1 MAITKILNIKES
13 EGRNP
18 ASHLKNALEY
28 IQNPDKTEECVL
40 VGGINCLPDTAFEQM
55 KETKNIFYKTGKR
68 QGYHV
73 IISFSPEEKV
83 TAEQAMYVLEHFAKD
98 VLGDDYEVV
107 YAVHTDR
114 EHMHGHLIWNS
125 VSMTTG
131 KKYNSPKSNWKN
143 HLQPITN
150 KYCDELG
157 LSIMPAE
164 YSKNPKNISRDKWE
178 REMSMKEI
186 ILRDAKMCAY
196 AAGNVEHFKYLMK
209 RLGYVFKKDAWMEVQ
224 APGFRYYHKL
234 AKLDEMFSEDMLRHY
249 VDMPWMSKPYFYS
262 SDIRG
267 LHRAKLS
274 PYQKRFYSKLY
285 RLRIVEQKRFI
296 VGGAKYTEDLKRFH
310 RLQDEYLLLVNND
323 IKSVVDLV
331 DFIGEQEE
339 KIQQIED
346 RQHEIYRE
354 SSSRKRNIKTEAQY
368 RKYQIWHVEVQEKLD
383 ELKQEKRKI
392 KRQLQLADDIIKEDL
407 YTAYYAVSGKE
418 EIVAD
423 RDVEI
428 PGMEEDMLV
437 ERTAG
442 AVVESERNVVVMN
455 QPANSHNDGN
465 GQEEQ
470 INVAG
475 KQQIDLE
482 GTEMSKVHNLSDENV
497 TRMDEGITDVTG
509 KSELVEHEEKEPVDK
524 AGWIVRRI
532 SELGGYENV
541 SDSVKA
547 DIFGFDIADVSGSI
561 RLFSD
566 VMKKL
571 GIKLDGDGL
580 YEEFQRIYDEAVN
593 RDVDKG
599 KAEDKIWNKGRGR

>member
-1 MAITKILNIKES
+1 MAITKILNIQES

-28 IQNPDKTEECVL
+28 IQNPDKTEECIL
-40 VGGINCLPDTAFEQM
+40 VGSINCLPDTAFEQM
-55 KETKNIFYKTGKR
+55 EETKNIFHKTGKR

-98 VLGDDYEVV
+98 VLGDDYEAV

-131 KKYNSPKSNWKN
+131 KKYNSPKGNWKN

-157 LSIMPAE
+157 LAIMPAE
-164 YSKNPKNISRDKWE
+164 YSRNPKNISRDKWE

-249 VDMPWMSKPYFYS
+249 VDMPWMAKPYFYS

-274 PYQKRFYSKLY
+274 PFQKKFYAKLY
-285 RLRIVEQKRFI
+285 RLRVVEQKRFV
-296 VGGAKYTEDLKRFH
+296 VGGAKYAEELKRFH

-323 IKSVVDLV
+323 IKSIV
-331 DFIGEQEE
+331 DFISE
-339 KIQQIED
+339 KEDRIQQIED
-346 RQHEIYRE
+346 RQKEIYRE
-354 SSSRKRNIKTEAQY
+354 SSSRKRNIKTDEQY
-368 RKYQIWHVEVQEKLD
+368 REYQMWHVEVQEELD
-383 ELKQEKRKI
+383 ELKQEKREL
-392 KRQLQLADDIIKEDL
+392 KRQLQLADSIVKEDL
-407 YTAYYAVSGKE
+407 YTAYYAVSENE

-428 PGMEEDMLV
+428 PEMEENTAV
-437 ERTAG
+437 EKGAG
-442 AVVESERNVVVMN
+442 VVVEPDINVEVMN
-455 QPANSHNDGN
+455 SNNIQNDIPVMSDIHNVFDVN
-465 GQEEQ
+465 M
-470 INVAG
+470 A
-475 KQQIDLE
+475 
-482 GTEMSKVHNLSDENV
+482 
-497 TRMDEGITDVTG
+497 RMDEDITDVTG
-509 KSELVEHEEKEPVDK
+509 KSKLVEPKEKEPVDK
-524 AGWIVRRI
+524 VGWIIRRI

-541 SDSVKA
+541 SNSVKA
-547 DIFGFDIADVSGSI
+547 DIFGFDIADISGSI
-561 RLFSD
+561 KLFSD

-571 GIKLDGDGL
+571 VIKLDGDEL
-580 YEEFQRIYDEAVN
+580 YEEFQRIYDEAIS

-599 KAEDKIWNKGRGR
+599 KAEDKIWNRDRER

>member
-1 MAITKILNIKES
+1 MAITKILNIQES

-55 KETKNIFYKTGKR
+55 EETKNIFHKTGKR

-98 VLGDDYEVV
+98 VLGNDYEAV

-131 KKYNSPKSNWKN
+131 KKYNSPKGNWKN

-164 YSKNPKNISRDKWE
+164 YSRNAKNISRDKWE
-178 REMSMKEI
+178 KEMSMKDI

-234 AKLDEMFSEDMLRHY
+234 AKMDEMFSEDMLRHH
-249 VDMPWMSKPYFYS
+249 VDMPWMAKPYFYS

-274 PYQKRFYSKLY
+274 PFQKKFYAKLY
-285 RLRIVEQKRFI
+285 RLRVVEQKRFV
-296 VGGAKYTEDLKRFH
+296 VGGAKYAEDLKRFH
-310 RLQDEYLLLVNND
+310 QLQDEYLLLVNND
-323 IKSVVDLV
+323 IKSIVELV
-331 DFIGEQEE
+331 DFISE
-339 KIQQIED
+339 KEDRIQQIED
-346 RQHEIYRE
+346 RQKEIYRE
-354 SSSRKRNIKTEAQY
+354 SSSRKRSIKNEEQY
-368 RKYQIWHVEVQEKLD
+368 REYQIWHMEVQEELD
-383 ELKQEKRKI
+383 ELKQEKRDV
-392 KRQLQLADDIIKEDL
+392 KRQILLADDIIKEDL
-407 YTAYYAVSGKE
+407 YTAYYAVTGKE

-428 PGMEEDMLV
+428 PGMEEDTEV
-437 ERTAG
+437 ELD
-442 AVVESERNVVVMN
+442 RNVEVMN
-455 QPANSHNDGN
+455 PDNNQNEISRQKEQADSARKQQTGLEGIGIPEVHNSSDV
-465 GQEEQ
+465 
-470 INVAG
+470 NVA
-475 KQQIDLE
+475 
-482 GTEMSKVHNLSDENV
+482 
-497 TRMDEGITDVTG
+497 RMDESTTDVTG
-509 KSELVEHEEKEPVDK
+509 KSEFVETKETEPVDK
-524 AGWIVRRI
+524 VGWIIRRI
-532 SELGGYENV
+532 LELGGYENV
-541 SDSVKA
+541 RDSVKA
-547 DIFGFDIADVSGSI
+547 DVFGFDITDVSGSI
-561 RLFSD
+561 KLFSD
-566 VMKKL
+566 VMKRL
-571 GIKLDGDGL
+571 GIKLDGDEL
-580 YEEFQRIYDEAVN
+580 YEEFQRIYDESVN
-593 RDVDKG
+593 RDACKE
-599 KAEDKIWNKGRGR
+599 KAEDKMWNRGRGR

>member
-1 MAITKILNIKES
+1 MAITKILNIMES

-40 VGGINCLPDTAFEQM
+40 VGGINCLPDTAFEQ
-55 KETKNIFYKTGKR
+55 KEETKNIFHKTGKR

-98 VLGDDYEVV
+98 VLSDDYEAV

-164 YSKNPKNISRDKWE
+164 YSKNPKNIRRDKWE
-178 REMSMKEI
+178 KEMSMKEI

-234 AKLDEMFSEDMLRHY
+234 AKLDEMFSEETLRHH
-249 VDMPWMSKPYFYS
+249 VDMPWMAKPYFYS

-274 PYQKRFYSKLY
+274 PFQKKFYAKLY
-285 RLRIVEQKRFI
+285 RLRIVEQKRFV

-354 SSSRKRNIKTEAQY
+354 SSSRKRSIKNEEQY
-368 RKYQIWHVEVQEKLD
+368 REYQIWHVEVQEELD
-383 ELKQEKRKI
+383 ELKQEKREI
-392 KRQLQLADDIIKEDL
+392 KRQIQLADDIIKEDL
-407 YTAYYAVSGKE
+407 YTVYYAVSGTE

-428 PGMEEDMLV
+428 PGMEENTEV
-437 ERTAG
+437 EKVAA
-442 AVVESERNVVVMN
+442 AVVKPDASVEVMN
-455 QPANSHNDGN
+455 LNNNQNEIGRQKEQTDSARKQQTGLEGIGIPEVHNSSYV
-465 GQEEQ
+465 
-470 INVAG
+470 NVAR
-475 KQQIDLE
+475 L
-482 GTEMSKVHNLSDENV
+482 DES
-497 TRMDEGITDVTG
+497 TTDVTG
-509 KSELVEHEEKEPVDK
+509 KSEFVETKETEPVDK
-524 AGWIVRRI
+524 VGWIVRRI
-532 SELGGYENV
+532 LELGGYENI

-547 DIFGFDIADVSGSI
+547 DVFGFDIADVSGSI

-566 VMKKL
+566 VMKRL
-571 GIKLDGDGL
+571 GMKLDGDEL
-580 YEEFQRIYDEAVN
+580 YEEFQRIYDEAVS
-593 RDVDKG
+593 RDVGKD
-599 KAEDKIWNKGRGR
+599 KAEDKMWNRGRGR

>member
-40 VGGINCLPDTAFEQM
+40 VGGINCLADTAFEQM
-55 KETKNIFYKTGKR
+55 EETKNIFHKTGKR

-83 TAEQAMYVLEHFAKD
+83 SAEQAMYVLEHFAKNL
-98 VLGDDYEVV
+98 LGDDYEAV
-107 YAVHTDR
+107 YAVHTDK

-164 YSKNPKNISRDKWE
+164 YSRNPKNISRDKWE

-249 VDMPWMSKPYFYS
+249 VDMPWMAKPYFYS
-262 SDIRG
+262 SDIMG
-267 LHRAKLS
+267 LHRVKLS
-274 PYQKRFYSKLY
+274 PYQKKFYAKLY
-285 RLRIVEQKRFI
+285 RLRIVEQKRFE

-310 RLQDEYLLLVNND
+310 QLQDEYLLLVNND
-323 IKSVVDLV
+323 IKSVVELV
-331 DFIGEQEE
+331 DFISEQKE

-346 RQHEIYRE
+346 RQKEIYRE
-354 SSSRKRNIKTEAQY
+354 SSSRKRNIKNEEQY
-368 RKYQIWHVEVQEKLD
+368 REYQIWHVGVQKELD
-383 ELKQEKRKI
+383 KLKQEKRGI
-392 KRQLQLADDIIKEDL
+392 KKQLQLADGIVKEDL
-407 YTAYYAVSGKE
+407 YTAYYVVSGKE

-423 RDVEI
+423 RDVDI
-428 PGMEEDMLV
+428 PGMEKEAVSEKDVAVEPETNVEVVNPDNNQNNTSVMPDIRNASDVNTARRDED
-437 ERTAG
+437 
-442 AVVESERNVVVMN
+442 
-455 QPANSHNDGN
+455 
-465 GQEEQ
+465 
-470 INVAG
+470 
-475 KQQIDLE
+475 
-482 GTEMSKVHNLSDENV
+482 
-497 TRMDEGITDVTG
+497 ITDVTG
-509 KSELVEHEEKEPVDK
+509 KSEFMESEEKVSVDK

-532 SELGGYENV
+532 SELGGYENI

-561 RLFSD
+561 WLFSD
-566 VMKKL
+566 VMKRL
-571 GIKLDGDGL
+571 GIKLDGDEM
-580 YEEFQRIYDEAVN
+580 YEEFQRIYDESVG
-593 RDVDKG
+593 RDAGKD
-599 KAEDKIWNKGRGR
+599 KAEDKMWNRGRGR

>member
-1 MAITKILNIKES
+1 MAITKILNIQES

-28 IQNPDKTEECVL
+28 IQNPDKTEECIL

-55 KETKNIFYKTGKR
+55 EETKNIFHKTGKR
-68 QGYHV
+68 QGCHV

-98 VLGDDYEVV
+98 VLGDDYEAV

-131 KKYNSPKSNWKN
+131 KKYNSSKGNWKN

-178 REMSMKEI
+178 KEMSMKEI

-209 RLGYVFKKDAWMEVQ
+209 RPGYVFKKDAWMEVQ

-249 VDMPWMSKPYFYS
+249 VDMPWMAKPYFYS

-274 PYQKRFYSKLY
+274 PFQKKFYAKLY
-285 RLRIVEQKRFI
+285 RLRVVEQKRFV
-296 VGGAKYTEDLKRFH
+296 VGGAKYAEELKRFH

-323 IKSVVDLV
+323 IKSIV
-331 DFIGEQEE
+331 DFISE
-339 KIQQIED
+339 KEDRIQQIED
-346 RQHEIYRE
+346 RQKEIYRE
-354 SSSRKRNIKTEAQY
+354 SSSRKRNIKTDEQY
-368 RKYQIWHVEVQEKLD
+368 REYQMWHVEVQEELD
-383 ELKQEKRKI
+383 ELKQEKREL
-392 KRQLQLADDIIKEDL
+392 KRQLQLADSIVKEDL
-407 YTAYYAVSGKE
+407 YTAYYAVSENE

-428 PGMEEDMLV
+428 PEMEENTAV
-437 ERTAG
+437 EKGAG
-442 AVVESERNVVVMN
+442 VVVEPDINVEVMN
-455 QPANSHNDGN
+455 SNNIQNDIPVMSDIHNVFDVN
-465 GQEEQ
+465 M
-470 INVAG
+470 A
-475 KQQIDLE
+475 
-482 GTEMSKVHNLSDENV
+482 
-497 TRMDEGITDVTG
+497 RMDEDITDVTG
-509 KSELVEHEEKEPVDK
+509 KSKLVEPKEKEPVDK
-524 AGWIVRRI
+524 VGWIIRRI

-541 SDSVKA
+541 SNSVKA
-547 DIFGFDIADVSGSI
+547 DIFGFDIADISGSI
-561 RLFSD
+561 KLFSD

-571 GIKLDGDGL
+571 VIKLDGDEL
-580 YEEFQRIYDEAVN
+580 YEEFQRIYDEAIS

-599 KAEDKIWNKGRGR
+599 KAEDKIWNRDRER

>member
-1 MAITKILNIKES
+1 MAITKILNIMES

-55 KETKNIFYKTGKR
+55 EETKNIFHKTGKR

-98 VLGDDYEVV
+98 VLGDDYEAV

-131 KKYNSPKSNWKN
+131 KKYNSPKGNWKN

-164 YSKNPKNISRDKWE
+164 YSRNPKNISRDKWE
-178 REMSMKEI
+178 KEMSMKEI

-249 VDMPWMSKPYFYS
+249 VDMPWMAKPYFYS

-274 PYQKRFYSKLY
+274 PFQKQFYAKLY
-285 RLRIVEQKRFI
+285 RLRIVEQKRFV
-296 VGGAKYTEDLKRFH
+296 VGGAKYAEDLKRFH
-310 RLQDEYLLLVNND
+310 QLQDEYLLLVNND
-323 IKSVVDLV
+323 IKSIVELV
-331 DFIGEQEE
+331 DFISEQEE
-339 KIQQIED
+339 RIQQIED
-346 RQHEIYRE
+346 RQHEIYQE
-354 SSSRKRNIKTEAQY
+354 SSSRKRNIKNEAQY
-368 RKYQIWHVEVQEKLD
+368 REYQIWHVEVQEELD
-383 ELKQEKRKI
+383 ELKQEKKDI
-392 KRQLQLADDIIKEDL
+392 KRQIQLADGIIKEDL
-407 YTAYYAVSGKE
+407 YTAYYAVSENE

-428 PGMEEDMLV
+428 PGMEDE
-437 ERTAG
+437 
-442 AVVESERNVVVMN
+442 AVVEKVAAVVDEPDANVEVIN
-455 QPANSHNDGN
+455 PNNKQNEIGR
-465 GQEEQ
+465 QKEQ
-470 INVAG
+470 IDSVR
-475 KQQIDLE
+475 KQQADLE
-482 GTEMSKVHNLSDENV
+482 SIGIPEILNLSDVNV
-497 TRMDEGITDVTG
+497 TRVGESITDVTDKNG
-509 KSELVEHEEKEPVDK
+509 FVETRETEPVDK
-524 AGWIVRRI
+524 ADWIVRRI

-541 SDSVKA
+541 SESVKA
-547 DIFGFDIADVSGSI
+547 DVFGFDIADVSGSI
-561 RLFSD
+561 RVFSD
-566 VMKKL
+566 VMKRL
-571 GIKLDGDGL
+571 GIKLDGGEL
-580 YEEFQRIYDEAVN
+580 YEEFQRIYDESVG
-593 RDVDKG
+593 RDAGKD
-599 KAEDKIWNKGRGR
+599 KAEDKMWNRGRGR

>member
-13 EGRNP
+13 ESRNP

-55 KETKNIFYKTGKR
+55 EETKNIFHKTGKR

-98 VLGDDYEVV
+98 VLGDDYEAV

-150 KYCDELG
+150 KYCDEIG

-164 YSKNPKNISRDKWE
+164 YSRNPKNISRDKWE
-178 REMSMKEI
+178 KEMSMKNI

-196 AAGNVEHFKYLMK
+196 AAGNVEHFKYLM
-209 RLGYVFKKDAWMEVQ
+209 RSLGYVFKKGSWMEVQ
-224 APGFRYYHKL
+224 APGFRYYHSLVKM
-234 AKLDEMFSEDMLRHY
+234 DEMFAEDRLRHH
-249 VDMPWMSKPYFYS
+249 VDMPWMAKPYFYS

-267 LHRAKLS
+267 LHGAKLS
-274 PYQKRFYSKLY
+274 PFQKNFYAKLY
-285 RLRIVEQKRFI
+285 RLRIVEQKRFA
-296 VGGAKYTEDLKRFH
+296 VGGAKYAEDLKRFH
-310 RLQDEYLLLVNND
+310 QLQDEYLLLVNND
-323 IKSVVDLV
+323 IKSIVELV
-331 DFIGEQEE
+331 DFISE
-339 KIQQIED
+339 KEDRIQQIAD
-346 RQHEIYRE
+346 RQKEIYRE
-354 SSSRKRNIKTEAQY
+354 SSSRKRSIKNEEQY
-368 RKYQIWHVEVQEKLD
+368 REYQMWHVEVQEELD
-383 ELKQEKRKI
+383 ELKQQKREL
-392 KRQLQLADDIIKEDL
+392 KRQLQLADSIVKEDL
-407 YTAYYAVSGKE
+407 YTAYYAVSENE

-428 PGMEEDMLV
+428 PGMEENTAV
-437 ERTAG
+437 EKGAG
-442 AVVESERNVVVMN
+442 VVVEPDINVEVMN
-455 QPANSHNDGN
+455 SNNIQNDIPVMSDIHN
-465 GQEEQ
+465 
-470 INVAG
+470 V
-475 KQQIDLE
+475 
-482 GTEMSKVHNLSDENV
+482 SDVNMA
-497 TRMDEGITDVTG
+497 RMDEDITDVTG
-509 KSELVEHEEKEPVDK
+509 KSKLVEPKEKEPVDK
-524 AGWIVRRI
+524 VGWIIRRI

-541 SDSVKA
+541 SNSVKA
-547 DIFGFDIADVSGSI
+547 DIFGFDIADISGSI
-561 RLFSD
+561 KLFSD

-571 GIKLDGDGL
+571 VIKLDGDEL
-580 YEEFQRIYDEAVN
+580 YEEFQRIYDGSVD
-593 RDVDKG
+593 RDAGKD
-599 KAEDKIWNKGRGR
+599 KAEDKMWNRGRGR

>member
-40 VGGINCLPDTAFEQM
+40 VGSINCLPDTAFEQM
-55 KETKNIFYKTGKR
+55 KETKNIFHKTGKR

-83 TAEQAMYVLEHFAKD
+83 TVEQAMYVLEHFAKD
-98 VLGDDYEVV
+98 VLGDDYEAV

-178 REMSMKEI
+178 KEMSMKEI

-249 VDMPWMSKPYFYS
+249 VDMPWMAKPYFYS

-274 PYQKRFYSKLY
+274 PFQKQFYAKLY
-285 RLRIVEQKRFI
+285 RLRIVEQKRFV
-296 VGGAKYTEDLKRFH
+296 VGGAKYAEDLKRFH
-310 RLQDEYLLLVNND
+310 QLQDEYLLLVNND
-323 IKSVVDLV
+323 IKSVVELV
-331 DFIGEQEE
+331 DFIREQEE

-346 RQHEIYRE
+346 RQHEIYQE
-354 SSSRKRNIKTEAQY
+354 SSSRKRNIKNEAQY
-368 RKYQIWHVEVQEKLD
+368 REYQIWHVEVQEELD
-383 ELKQEKRKI
+383 ELKQEKKDI
-392 KRQLQLADDIIKEDL
+392 KRQIQLADGIIKEDL
-407 YTAYYAVSGKE
+407 YTAYYAVSENE

-428 PGMEEDMLV
+428 PGMEDE
-437 ERTAG
+437 
-442 AVVESERNVVVMN
+442 AVVEKVAAVVDEPDANVEVIN
-455 QPANSHNDGN
+455 PNNKQNEIGR
-465 GQEEQ
+465 QKEQ
-470 INVAG
+470 IDSVR
-475 KQQIDLE
+475 KQQADLE
-482 GTEMSKVHNLSDENV
+482 SIGIPEILNLSDVNV
-497 TRMDEGITDVTG
+497 TRVGESITDVTDKNG
-509 KSELVEHEEKEPVDK
+509 FVETRETEPVDK
-524 AGWIVRRI
+524 ADWIVRRI

-541 SDSVKA
+541 SESVKA
-547 DIFGFDIADVSGSI
+547 DVFGFDIADVSGSI
-561 RLFSD
+561 RVFSD
-566 VMKKL
+566 VMKRL
-571 GIKLDGDGL
+571 GIKLDGGEL
-580 YEEFQRIYDEAVN
+580 YEEFQRIYDESVG
-593 RDVDKG
+593 RDAGKD
-599 KAEDKIWNKGRGR
+599 KAEDKMWNRGRGR